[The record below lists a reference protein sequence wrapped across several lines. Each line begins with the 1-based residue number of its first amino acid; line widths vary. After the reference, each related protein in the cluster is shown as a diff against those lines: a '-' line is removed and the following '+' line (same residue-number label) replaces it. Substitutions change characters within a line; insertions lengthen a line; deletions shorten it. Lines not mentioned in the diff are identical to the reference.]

1 MRRRKNF
8 HEIEIACIILILVW
22 NTEDYSFPY
31 GLSNKK
37 RIHECTFFDIKIK
50 INYNSRKVLSY
61 KREYMRVCFVDS
73 KIINALLRSCK
84 FAEL

>member
-37 RIHECTFFDIKIK
+37 RIHECTFFDITIK
-50 INYNSRKVLSY
+50 EIT
-61 KREYMRVCFVDS
+61 RVENFYHTRGNTCECFVDS
-73 KIINALLRSCK
+73 KIINALLRSC
-84 FAEL
+84 